1 MKVLLVDD
9 EPLVRRALSR
19 AFASHG
25 HTVAEASCG
34 EEALKLWPDFLP
46 DVVLLD
52 VIMPGL
58 TGPQV
63 LEEVQDSNA
72 KVILMSAY
80 SGDQQVH
87 TGTGARAAHFLAK
100 PFSDIFAV
108 VRLAEELAA
117 ADGLC

>member
-19 AFASHG
+19 AFVSQG
-25 HTVAEASCG
+25 HLVAEASSG
-34 EEALKLWPDFLP
+34 EEALKLWPEFSP
-46 DVVLLD
+46 DVVMLD

-63 LEEVQDSNA
+63 LEEIKDTKA
-72 KVILMSAY
+72 RVILMSAY

-87 TGTGARAAHFLAK
+87 TGGTARAAHFLAK

-108 VRLAEELAA
+108 VKLAERLALAPSP
-117 ADGLC
+117 